1 MTGKLATADLDA
13 ILTRYLTD
21 ETTAQIAQSLQVHR
35 SALHQWLLRHAEEP
49 WKQAQVARAITAL
62 DQAKDDLAV
71 APDAL
76 SLARAREQ
84 LRGAQWELER
94 VFSRVYGQKQ
104 EVNHRVEIP
113 QAPGLLAD
121 ALSLLTLIKDQRIEK
136 TIEQIPETL
145 PIVNT
150 NVLD

>member
-121 ALSLLTLIKDQRIEK
+121 ALSLLTLIKDQRQEK
-136 TIEQIPETL
+136 VIEQIPETL